1 MKNLDLVILAGGKG
15 SRIRKHLS
23 GGPKPMIKFKNIFF
37 LQYLINMFSKY
48 PFRKIYILAGY
59 KSSPIIRNFHNK
71 IFNFSKVICIKEK
84 KLMGTGGALL
94 GLKRKKIND
103 FVLINGDT
111 IFDVNIKDLVK
122 CCKKK
127 HIGSLALVKYNK
139 NFNNQKLNNLVV
151 QKNVLNYKKKGKL
164 MNGGVY
170 FFKKKFLN
178 YLPNKKCSLENEIL
192 PNFIK
197 NKLVSGKVYNDFFID
212 IGTPKYLKISK
223 KKIINY
229 FSKPAVFLDRDGV
242 INNDFGYVHKRKDFI
257 FRKGVIEGLRF
268 LNRNNYYVFLVTNQ
282 AGIAKGIFTENDFF
296 KLHNFIKEK
305 LFMKNIFFNDV
316 QYCPY
321 HPRGKIKKFKKN
333 SSMRKPNNQM
343 IKIIFNKFLIR
354 KNKSFM
360 IGDKITDQK
369 CAEKSNLIFFYSENN
384 FFSQIKKIIRKI

>member
-1 MKNLDLVILAGGKG
+1 M
-15 SRIRKHLS
+15 
-23 GGPKPMIKFKNIFF
+23 
-37 LQYLINMFSKY
+37 YLI
-48 PFRKIYILAGY
+48 I
-59 KSSPIIRNFHNK
+59 
-71 IFNFSKVICIKEK
+71 
-84 KLMGTGGALL
+84 
-94 GLKRKKIND
+94 
-103 FVLINGDT
+103 
-111 IFDVNIKDLVK
+111 
-122 CCKKK
+122 
-127 HIGSLALVKYNK
+127 
-139 NFNNQKLNNLVV
+139 
-151 QKNVLNYKKKGKL
+151 KKKGKL

-305 LFMKNIFFNDV
+305 LYMKNIFFNDV

-321 HPRGKIKKFKKN
+321 HPRGKIKKYKKN